1 MKTNSQAGV
10 SLVELMIAMTLG
22 IFLMGATA
30 QMYFSTRLT
39 SNLNNELNRLQEN
52 GRFALE
58 LLSESIRIAGYMGPS
73 QTGAIPA
80 YFLQSACGGFD
91 PCTSDGGGTNSD
103 RIAVQINPPPDDG
116 TETDCTGTA
125 IGATDVIANV
135 YYITT
140 TDDVSTLTCRGF
152 NVTTNAWN
160 AAEQALIDGIDS
172 MQIQYGI
179 DSTGNG
185 TTAFVS
191 ADQVASWGDV
201 RAVRIG
207 LLINAGDS
215 SDAVGDTERE
225 FILLDADKMTF
236 NDEKV
241 RQIYTTTAAINND

>member
-1 MKTNSQAGV
+1 
-10 SLVELMIAMTLG
+10 MIAMTLG
-22 IFLMGATA
+22 IFLIGATA

-73 QTGAIPA
+73 QAGAIPA
-80 YFLQSACGGFD
+80 YFLQTACGGFD
-91 PCTSDGGGTNSD
+91 PCTDDGGGAVSD
-103 RIAVQINPPPDDG
+103 RIAVQLNPPPDDG

-125 IGATDVIANV
+125 VGATDTIANV

-140 TDDVSTLTCRGF
+140 VDDVSTLTCRGF
-152 NVTTNAWN
+152 NVTTNAWI
-160 AAEQALIDGIDS
+160 AGEQALIDGIDS
-172 MQIQYGI
+172 LQIQYGI
-179 DSTGNG
+179 IGSSGNS

-191 ADQVASWGDV
+191 ADQVATWGDV

-215 SDAVGDTERE
+215 STADGDTERE
-225 FILLDADKMTF
+225 FILLDAAKMTF
-236 NDEKV
+236 TDQKV
-241 RQIYTTTAAINND
+241 RQIYTTTAALNND